1 MAYTLD
7 NKCAK
12 NCCKWTIYGQFYN
25 STYHQKC
32 SHVFFET
39 QCICPQ
45 VTNLVLVCPKKHQ
58 LSSPRKVLRRKLLHH
73 TTFQPT
79 EECFTCLSDS
89 KNGSK
94 ICSNTAHKSA
104 NLYFFHHTNT
114 VRAS

>member
-1 MAYTLD
+1 VPKIVV
-7 NKCAK
+7 N
-12 NCCKWTIYGQFYN
+12 GQFMDN
-25 STYHQKC
+25 FTIQLIIEN
-32 SHVFFET
+32 VVTFFFET

-89 KNGSK
+89 ENGSK